1 MEDQDEAYEGREGAS
16 DENSYEEGS
25 GSGSSE
31 EESGSETDSEGEE
44 EPVLKY
50 KRFARDVV
58 NSIHDG
64 GSGDKNIICCI
75 AVHPKVGRIIQVL
88 VVGII

>member
-1 MEDQDEAYEGREGAS
+1 MERSKEAFDNTEGAS
-16 DENSYEEGS
+16 EESSYEEGS

-31 EESGSETDSEGEE
+31 DGSGSETDSDGEE

-50 KRFARDVV
+50 KRFAKDVV

-64 GSGDKNIICCI
+64 GSGEKNIICCI
-75 AVHPKVGRIIQVL
+75 AVHPKVR
-88 VVGII
+88 

>member
-1 MEDQDEAYEGREGAS
+1 MEDKDEAYEGREGAS
-16 DENSYEEGS
+16 DENSCEEGS

-50 KRFARDVV
+50 RRFARDVV
-58 NSIHDG
+58 SSIHDG
-64 GSGDKNIICCI
+64 GGDKNIICCI
-75 AVHPKVGRIIQVL
+75 AVHPKVGRTIQVL